1 MRICSSCKIEKN
13 VDQFWERKGSK
24 DGLNRRCKTCITEA
38 KRKWEIENKEKVV
51 ASREKRKESI
61 REGRRK
67 WHAANPEYSK
77 NYKRKYSRSKRLMER
92 MENDEVLK
100 CKIKISKSIGGCI
113 KEYVN
118 NNTSYKKD
126 SNTINIL
133 GCNYE
138 EFKSYI
144 ESKFKP
150 WMNWDNYGKYNG
162 EFNYGWDFDHIIPA
176 SSAKTVEEVY
186 RLNHYTNF
194 QPLCSKVNRDIK
206 RDKIDFQKVDYMMQN
221 G

>member
-1 MRICSSCKIEKN
+1 MRTCSGCKIGKEEAE
-13 VDQFWERKGSK
+13 FSIRKSSK
-24 DGLNRRCKTCITEA
+24 DGLNRKCKKCVRET
-38 KRKWEIENKEKVV
+38 KRKWELNNPEKVV
-51 ASREKRKESI
+51 KSRENRKESL
-61 REGRRK
+61 REHRKK
-67 WHAANPEYSK
+67 WHKNNPEYSK
-77 NYKRKYSRSKRLMER
+77 NYKRKYSRSKRLMERMER

-138 EFKSYI
+138 EFKYYI
-144 ESKFKP
+144 ESKFEP

-162 EFNYGWDFDHIIPA
+162 EFNYGWDFDHIIPV
-176 SSAKTVEEVY
+176 SLAKTVEEVY
-186 RLNHYTNF
+186 KLNHYTNF
-194 QPLCSKVNRDIK
+194 QPLCSKVN
-206 RDKIDFQKVDYMMQN
+206 
-221 G
+221 

>member
-1 MRICSSCKIEKN
+1 
-13 VDQFWERKGSK
+13 
-24 DGLNRRCKTCITEA
+24 
-38 KRKWEIENKEKVV
+38 
-51 ASREKRKESI
+51 
-61 REGRRK
+61 
-67 WHAANPEYSK
+67 
-77 NYKRKYSRSKRLMER
+77 MER
-92 MENDEVLK
+92 MVNDEVLK
-100 CKIKISKSIGGCI
+100 CKIKISKSIGFCI

-118 NNTSYKKD
+118 NNTSYRKD

-144 ESKFKP
+144 ESKFET

-162 EFNYGWDFDHIIPA
+162 EFNYGWDFDHIIPV
-176 SSAKTVEEVY
+176 SSAKTVDD

-194 QPLCSKVNRDIK
+194 QPLCSKINRDIK
-206 RDKIDFQKVDYMMQN
+206 RDKIEVEYAIYDTNVTHDAKWIT